1 MKDIVIMENFRT
13 PDFPYKV
20 IWMFPDELRKEKIFQ
35 NNLSHTL
42 NYLKELIEEESLL
55 KGNERVLECLKFDLQ
70 KEKQIELIKE
80 NWRRISEINEK
91 MNADISPYHWSISKD
106 VNYYLDKK
114 FIKADYLLALH

>member
-80 NWRRISEINEK
+80 NWRRISEINDK
-91 MNADISPYHWSISKD
+91 SNADISPYHWSISKD